1 MDKINKISAILL
13 AAGQSKRMNGENKL
27 SKKIQGIPLIKLSVK
42 NILASSIDEL
52 IIVLGYQ
59 KEIIEKLIDKN
70 EKIKFVFN
78 KDFESGMASSIK
90 IGLDNLSEKT
100 DAFFICLGD
109 MPMVNHNIYNQLIKS
124 KNNKEI
130 IVPNYKGQQGNPVLF
145 NKSMK
150 EKIINITGDVGAKNI
165 LELNKDKILNLEI
178 NDQGVT
184 KGFDTQD
191 NFNSLY

>member
-1 MDKINKISAILL
+1 MISAILL
-13 AAGQSKRMNGENKL
+13 AAGQSKRMNGVNKL
-27 SKKIQGIPLIKLSVK
+27 TKEIQGIPLIKLSVK

-59 KEIIEKLIDKN
+59 QEIIEELIDKN
-70 EKIKFVFN
+70 EKIKFIFN

-100 DAFFICLGD
+100 EAFFICLGD

-150 EKIINITGDVGAKNI
+150 EKIINISGDVGAKKI

>member
-1 MDKINKISAILL
+1 MISSILL
-13 AAGQSKRMNGENKL
+13 AAGLSKRMNGENKL
-27 SKKIQGIPLIKLSVK
+27 TKELQDIPLIKLSVK
-42 NILASSIDEL
+42 NILASSINEL
-52 IIVLGYQ
+52 IIVLGHQ

-90 IGLDNLSEKT
+90 TGIDNLSEKT
-100 DAFFICLGD
+100 EAFFICLGD
-109 MPMVNHNIYNQLIKS
+109 MPMVSHNIYNQLIKS
-124 KNNKEI
+124 KDNKEI

-150 EKIINITGDVGAKNI
+150 EKIINISGDVGAKKI

-178 NDQGVT
+178 NDQSIT
-184 KGFDTQD
+184 KGFNTQED
-191 NFNSLY
+191 FSSL

>member
-1 MDKINKISAILL
+1 MISAILL

-27 SKKIQGIPLIKLSVK
+27 TKEIQGIPLIKHSVK

-52 IIVLGYQ
+52 IVVLGHQ

-90 IGLDNLSEKT
+90 AGLNNLSEKT
-100 DAFFICLGD
+100 EAFFVCLGD
-109 MPMVNHNIYNQLIKS
+109 MPMVSYDIYNQLIKS
-124 KNNKEI
+124 KDNKEI
-130 IVPNYKGQQGNPVLF
+130 IVPTYKKQQGNPVLF
-145 NKSMK
+145 DKSMK
-150 EKIINITGDVGAKNI
+150 EKVIDVSGDVGAKKI

-178 NDQGVT
+178 NDQSIT
-184 KGFDTQD
+184 KGFDTKD
-191 NFNSLY
+191 DFNSL